1 MKVLLIQPP
10 LISFTTMVAPNLG
23 LAMIA
28 AVLEQDGCEVRVIDA
43 AAENLSL
50 VEIIRRA
57 REFSPDVAGAGGRDA
72 VLVL

>member
-23 LAMIA
+23 LALIA

-50 VEIIRRA
+50 AEHQ
-57 REFSPDVAGAGGRDA
+57 PPVA
-72 VLVL
+72 